1 MKLKTLLLTVLLS
14 ISLNGV
20 AYADFNNGLKAYQAR
35 DYATALK
42 EWEPL
47 AEQGHTS
54 AQYNLGRMYEKGE
67 GVPQNYKQAVNWYL
81 KAAKQGNTKVWSP
94 LSTFYALG
102 LGVNQDDSKAIFWQ
116 RKAVDKMKSAYSH
129 LPGAA
134 ERGLAISFL
143 LLWSSE
149 VHSDDNIKT
158 LPLQTIF
165 LKESVRW
172 FKLSAD
178 LGNVISQ
185 GRMAEKYKYGG
196 QGFPQDYVLSY
207 MWANIVASTGYKEI
221 GFTDVGYFIDEL
233 KKVMTPY
240 QISRA
245 QELSR
250 NWEQKESGK
259 TSTTNKTPKQK
270 EHYSSSG
277 TGFRVDK
284 KGMLITNYHV
294 VKGCSDVKVNGNK
307 VVVKSTDSRNDLA
320 LLQGSPSSLIPY
332 FRAGRSV
339 RLGDDI
345 IIAGYPLQS
354 VLGSGLNVTTGTVAS
369 LSGLGNNTSRMQITA
384 PINSGNSG
392 GPVFDNSG
400 RIVGVVVS
408 KINTTKAREI
418 LGEDIQGANF
428 AIKGSVVRSFL
439 DMNDVDYEV
448 SSSNKNMSTADIAEN
463 AKEYT
468 ALIKCWK

>member
-1 MKLKTLLLTVLLS
+1 MKLKTLLFSLLLS
-14 ISLNGV
+14 ISLSGV
-20 AYADFNNGLKAYQAR
+20 SYAGVNKGWEAFDKGDYQ
-35 DYATALK
+35 TSFK
-42 EWEPL
+42 EWETL
-47 AEQGHTS
+47 AKQGDAEAQFLVGKSYDTGKGVVTDSKKAFLWFKKSAEQGHS
-54 AQYNLGRMYEKGE
+54 EAQSSLGIRYALGE
-67 GVPQNYKQAVNWYL
+67 GVDEDDEKAVVWL
-81 KAAKQGNTKVWSP
+81 SKAAKQGDAAAQGMLGIAYGRGNGVLKDMSAAKYWTKKAYDNDDA
-94 LSTFYALG
+94 STRKLA
-102 LGVNQDDSKAIFWQ
+102 KKFW
-116 RKAVDKMKSAYSH
+116 
-129 LPGAA
+129 
-134 ERGLAISFL
+134 EL
-143 LLWSSE
+143 LELW
-149 VHSDDNIKT
+149 
-158 LPLQTIF
+158 
-165 LKESVRW
+165 
-172 FKLSAD
+172 
-178 LGNVISQ
+178 
-185 GRMAEKYKYGG
+185 KYKPYKPKKDGG
-196 QGFPQDYVLSY
+196 SF
-207 MWANIVASTGYKEI
+207 A
-221 GFTDVGYFIDEL
+221 
-233 KKVMTPY
+233 
-240 QISRA
+240 
-245 QELSR
+245 
-250 NWEQKESGK
+250 
-259 TSTTNKTPKQK
+259 TNKAPKQK
-270 EHYSSSG
+270 EHYSNSG

-320 LLQGSPSSLIPY
+320 LLQGSPSSLIP
-332 FRAGRSV
+332 SI
-339 RLGDDI
+339 RLGDI
-345 IIAGYPLQS
+345 VIIAGYPLQS

>member
-1 MKLKTLLLTVLLS
+1 M
-14 ISLNGV
+14 
-20 AYADFNNGLKAYQAR
+20 Y
-35 DYATALK
+35 
-42 EWEPL
+42 L
-47 AEQGHTS
+47 A
-54 AQYNLGRMYEKGE
+54 GE
-67 GVPQNYKQAVNWYL
+67 GTLTDPT
-81 KAAKQGNTKVWSP
+81 QGITWLIK
-94 LSTFYALG
+94 
-102 LGVNQDDSKAIFWQ
+102 
-116 RKAVDKMKSAYSH
+116 
-129 LPGAA
+129 AA
-134 ERGLAISFL
+134 ERGLA
-143 LLWSSE
+143 
-149 VHSDDNIKT
+149 NAQYT
-158 LPLQTIF
+158 LGQIYIY
-165 LKESVRW
+165 SVGGVT
-172 FKLSAD
+172 KD
-178 LGNVISQ
+178 LGK
-185 GRMAEKYKYGG
+185 AKYWIKKAYKSN
-196 QGFPQDYVLSY
+196 D
-207 MWANIVASTGYKEI
+207 ANIVKDAKKLWEDAELWKYKS
-221 GFTDVGYFIDEL
+221 
-233 KKVMTPY
+233 KKD
-240 QISRA
+240 
-245 QELSR
+245 
-250 NWEQKESGK
+250 SGS
-259 TSTTNKTPKQK
+259 STTNKTPKQK

-345 IIAGYPLQS
+345 IITGYPLRS

-448 SSSNKNMSTADIAEN
+448 STSNKNRSTADIIED
-463 AKEYT
+463 AKGFTIFVE
-468 ALIKCWK
+468 CWK